1 MKEATARPWT
11 GVEGMPRRAQDPARP
26 TLPPTPS
33 AGQTRS
39 PKLPTC
45 SGPFPPP
52 HSEPGRG
59 PAEFSK
65 SVTLKMP
72 ELSFFPLQSLRSGR
86 RERQPPD
93 LGNGIPS
100 LWVLGGRGV
109 SPRQQAQHPPP
120 PPQGRRPSRPLTPRP
135 RYRAAAVSRV
145 PGGAA
150 AQHTCPLGAPRT
162 EMLLVPSGPGTPQ
175 GGSCTAGYPESH
187 RPPGLVAPGWA
198 GEGAQTAH
206 LGAGQGCGKGTFAEA
221 EGTGSSS
228 RVGGPC
234 RGLSR
239 DGRRQGL
246 DDRATQLWDDSRGRG
261 RREQEEPQHGQNA
274 WSCHPPNVPAVK

>member
-11 GVEGMPRRAQDPARP
+11 GVEGTPRRAQDPAHP
-26 TLPPTPS
+26 TLPPTPG

-52 HSEPGRG
+52 HSAGAQACGVFKIRHFEDARTFLFPSAKSAKRTTGKAASRPWKRNPQSLGARGSGCQPQAAG
-59 PAEFSK
+59 PAPAPS
-65 SVTLKMP
+65 SP
-72 ELSFFPLQSLRSGR
+72 EAPALTSAHAQTPLPSGR
-86 RERQPPD
+86 CVPGPGWSCRSAH
-93 LGNGIPS
+93 L
-100 LWVLGGRGV
+100 
-109 SPRQQAQHPPP
+109 SPRC
-120 PPQGRRPSRPLTPRP
+120 PQN
-135 RYRAAAVSRV
+135 RAAA
-145 PGGAA
+145 GAERA
-150 AQHTCPLGAPRT
+150 GD
-162 EMLLVPSGPGTPQ
+162 PQ
-175 GGSCTAGYPESH
+175 GVSCTAGYPGSH

-198 GEGAQTAH
+198 GEGAQTTH

-228 RVGGPC
+228 RVRGPC

-261 RREQEEPQHGQNA
+261 RREQEEPHHGQNA
-274 WSCHPPNVPAVK
+274 GSCHPPNVPAVK